1 MIEIQKMTGTK
12 EENYALAF
20 KQVQAMIAGEP
31 NLIANLSNVSSILNQ
46 ALSDINWVGFYLLEK
61 ETNQLVLGPFQGLP
75 ACIRIPLGKGVCG
88 SAASEEKAYIV
99 ENVHDFPGHIACD
112 AASNSEI
119 VLPIVKNEQLLG
131 VLDIDS
137 PLFNRFDKV
146 DQMWLE
152 KIRDAITLELP
163 NEIN

>member
-12 EENYALAF
+12 EENYSLAL
-20 KQVQAMIAGEP
+20 KQVQAMIHGEP

-75 ACIRIPLGKGVCG
+75 ACIRIPLSKGVCG
-88 SAASEEKAYIV
+88 SAAADQKTYIV

-119 VLPIVKNEQLLG
+119 VLPIVKNNQLLG

-137 PLFNRFDKV
+137 PLFNRFDEM
-146 DQMWLE
+146 DQLWLE
-152 KIRDAITLELP
+152 RIRDAIVQ
-163 NEIN
+163 EIN

>member
-1 MIEIQKMTGTK
+1 MIEIQKMTGSK
-12 EENYALAF
+12 EENYGLAL
-20 KQVQAMIAGEP
+20 KQVQAMIHGEP

-88 SAASEEKAYIV
+88 SAAADQKTCIV

-119 VLPIVKNEQLLG
+119 VLPIVKNNQLLG

-137 PLFNRFDKV
+137 PLFNRFDEV
-146 DQMWLE
+146 DQLWLE
-152 KIRDAITLELP
+152 KIRDAIVQ
-163 NEIN
+163 EIN